1 MLARRLSRITPSAT
15 LGVANAARELRAKG
29 VDVVDLSV
37 GEPNFPTPDHVKEA
51 GRQAIVDNQTCYTAN
66 PGTLELRTA
75 ITEKLDRDHDLT
87 YTPDEVIVSSGAKQS
102 IFNALA
108 ALVSEGERVI
118 IPAPYWVSYPE
129 MVHLVGGEPVIVP
142 TTEDDGFLLDPDRLA
157 PHLDGAKVLVLNSPC
172 NPTGAVY
179 DPGLLERVVTMAVE
193 RDVWVV
199 TDEIY
204 EKLIYGDARFRSV
217 AEVPGAR
224 ERTVLVNGLS
234 KAYAM
239 TGWRIGY
246 AAAPREVVRAMGK
259 IQSHTTSN
267 ACSISQ
273 AAGLAALSGP
283 QDAVAEM
290 VAAFSERRDLVT
302 AGLRAIPGWRCVEP
316 RGAFYAFPSVE
327 GCLGRRAGDRVL
339 ATATDLATHLIESAH
354 VALVPG
360 EGFGAPGYLRLSYA
374 AAPDRIEAALTR
386 IGDAMAA
393 LEPAS

>member
-1 MLARRLSRITPSAT
+1 VLARRLSRITPSAT

-37 GEPNFPTPDHVKEA
+37 GAVSFTTPDHVKDA
-51 GRQAIVDNQTCYTAN
+51 ARRAIDENQTRYTAN

-75 ITEKLDRDHDLT
+75 ITEKLRRDHDLT
-87 YTPDEVIVSSGAKQS
+87 YGPDEVIVSCGAKQS

-108 ALVSEGERVI
+108 ALVSEGEKVL

-129 MVHLVGGEPVIVP
+129 MVHLVGGEPVILP
-142 TTEDDGFLLDPDRLA
+142 TRERDGFMLDPDALA
-157 PHLDGAKVLVLNSPC
+157 PHLDRAKVLILNSPS

-179 DPGLLERVVTMAVE
+179 EPDALARVVTMAVE
-193 RDVWVV
+193 RGVWVV
-199 TDEIY
+199 SDEIY
-204 EKLIYGDARFRSV
+204 EKLVYGDARFRSV

-224 ERTVLVNGLS
+224 DRTVLVNGVS

-246 AAAPREVVRAMGK
+246 AAAPREVVAAMGK
-259 IQSHTTSN
+259 ITSN

-273 AAGLAALSGP
+273 AASLAALSGP

-290 VAAFSERRDLVT
+290 VSAFAARRDLVVD
-302 AGLRAIPGWRCVEP
+302 GLAKIPGWRSVEP

-327 GCLGRRAGDRVL
+327 GCLGCRAGDRVL
-339 ATATDLATHLIESAH
+339 ATATDLATHLIETAQ

-374 AAPDRIEAALTR
+374 AAPDRIA
-386 IGDAMAA
+386 AA
-393 LEPAS
+393 LERMAAAVAGLEPAR